1 MASISRLMRKI
12 KFISNPGQ
20 EILIGA
26 FLYHT
31 NIKVFLRYGKM
42 RAGTIAQNRDPK
54 PLSLLTIHLLKQLAI
69 LSPAKDAITVVV
81 EHLIAGLPA
90 RVDVRVEF
98 VAVSTLPVVASER
111 GDVGEGVVVQVEGWV
126 VLVAEAVHE
135 QVPQPFPG
143 RDFGG
148 GWGWGTEQ

>member
-1 MASISRLMRKI
+1 M
-12 KFISNPGQ
+12 
-20 EILIGA
+20 
-26 FLYHT
+26 
-31 NIKVFLRYGKM
+31 
-42 RAGTIAQNRDPK
+42 
-54 PLSLLTIHLLKQLAI
+54 
-69 LSPAKDAITVVV
+69 
-81 EHLIAGLPA
+81 
-90 RVDVRVEF
+90 RVEF